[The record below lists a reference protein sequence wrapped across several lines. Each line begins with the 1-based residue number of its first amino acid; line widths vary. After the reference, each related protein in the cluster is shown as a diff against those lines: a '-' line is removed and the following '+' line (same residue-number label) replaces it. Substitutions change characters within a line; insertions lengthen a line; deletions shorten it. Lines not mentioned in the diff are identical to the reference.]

1 MPKDVEKRGDDI
13 LNVTKKIIMII
24 VALILVCVIGIL
36 IIASPWIIT
45 SIGIWLSPNPTKP
58 EITYGEFPFRLE
70 YRIDDD
76 IFVVED
82 VIICEYDGIK
92 CDIDSG
98 KYRAWKKTFKNTSEE
113 KLLILTDGDTKIYCN
128 LGSGGYYMGD
138 LTHFANEP
146 HTPEFYSITSYD
158 DVDISLSG
166 NDKELMEQYN
176 IELIDWQF
184 SKPIENKFE

>member
-1 MPKDVEKRGDDI
+1 MNI
-13 LNVTKKIIMII
+13 TKKIIIMVI
-24 VALILVCVIGIL
+24 VALILVCVLGVL

-45 SIGIWLSPNPTKP
+45 SIEILLSPNPPKP
-58 EITYGEFPFRLE
+58 EVTYGEFPFRLE
-70 YRIDDD
+70 YRINDE

-92 CDIDSG
+92 WDIDSG
-98 KYRAWKKTFKNTSEE
+98 KYRAWKKTFENTSEE
-113 KLLILTDGDTKIYCN
+113 KLLILTDGDAKIYCN

-138 LTHFANEP
+138 LMYSINEP

-166 NDKELMEQYN
+166 NDKELMEKYK
-176 IELIDWQF
+176 IELIDWRL